1 VFELLSVDETMR
13 QLIMQSRDADAIRR
27 AAVANGMN
35 TMYQDG
41 LAKALL
47 GETTLEEV
55 FRIAL

>member
-1 VFELLSVDETMR
+1 M
-13 QLIMQSRDADAIRR
+13 IMESRAADTIWR

-47 GETTLEEV
+47 GETSLEEV
-55 FRIAL
+55 FRIAM